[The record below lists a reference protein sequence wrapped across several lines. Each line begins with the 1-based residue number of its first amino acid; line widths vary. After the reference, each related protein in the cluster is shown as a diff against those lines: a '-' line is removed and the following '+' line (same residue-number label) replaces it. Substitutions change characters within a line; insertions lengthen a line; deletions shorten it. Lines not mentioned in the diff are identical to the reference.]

1 MTLLDECI
9 EALGE
14 DAEILTDSEK
24 EKILDTLESS
34 FPFTEWGRID
44 WDKVS

>member
-14 DAEILTDSEK
+14 DAEILTDSK
-24 EKILDTLESS
+24 KRKFLIY
-34 FPFTEWGRID
+34 
-44 WDKVS
+44 